1 MATHATEKGVSTVE
15 KRILVV
21 DDDHMVNKSFERVLT
36 NKGYRVDTALSGRE
50 AFEKYAGAD
59 FDMVFTDL
67 RMPGQDGLELAKRIK
82 EMNPWLPIVVVT
94 GYGTQEAEEK
104 AKAIGIAEFLQKPLT
119 PSIIEEVAARIMGR
133 IAGAT
138 AVPATTTTAATA
150 TAAPQSIARSVA
162 LYFVAPF
169 IGLVYIIVLPVVG
182 LFMIAFAAPFI
193 GLPYILASP
202 FVGIYKLARFGLR
215 RAPGKK

>member
-1 MATHATEKGVSTVE
+1 ME

-21 DDDHMVNKSFERVLT
+21 DDDQVVGKSFERVLT

-67 RMPGQDGLELAKRIK
+67 RMPGQDGLEVARRIK

-94 GYGTQEAEEK
+94 GYGTQEAEES
-104 AKAIGIAEFLQKPLT
+104 AKAIGVAEFLQKPLT

-133 IAGAT
+133 IAAAT
-138 AVPATTTTAATA
+138 AVPAAAATA
-150 TAAPQSIARSVA
+150 VAAPESIARNVA
-162 LYFVAPF
+162 LF
-169 IGLVYIIVLPVVG
+169 
-182 LFMIAFAAPFI
+182 FAAPFI
-193 GLPYILASP
+193 GLAYILAFP
-202 FVGIYKLARFGLR
+202 FVGFYMIARCGMRLAL
-215 RAPGKK
+215 GKK

>member
-1 MATHATEKGVSTVE
+1 ME

-21 DDDHMVNKSFERVLT
+21 DDDQVVGKSFERVLM

-67 RMPGQDGLELAKRIK
+67 RMPGQDGLEVARRIK

-104 AKAIGIAEFLQKPLT
+104 AKAIGISEFLQKPVS
-119 PSIIEEVAARIMGR
+119 PSLIEEVAARIMGR
-133 IAGAT
+133 IASVA
-138 AVPATTTTAATA
+138 AVPGAAATA
-150 TAAPQSIARSVA
+150 AEAPESIARNVA
-162 LYFVAPF
+162 LF
-169 IGLVYIIVLPVVG
+169 
-182 LFMIAFAAPFI
+182 FAAPFI
-193 GLPYILASP
+193 GLAYILAFP
-202 FVGIYKLARFGLR
+202 FVGFYVIARSGLR
-215 RAPGKK
+215 VALGKK

>member
-1 MATHATEKGVSTVE
+1 ME

-21 DDDHMVNKSFERVLT
+21 DDDQVVGQSFQRVLT

-67 RMPGQDGLELAKRIK
+67 RMPGQDGLEVARRIK

-104 AKAIGIAEFLQKPLT
+104 AKAIGVAEFLQKPLT
-119 PSIIEEVAARIMGR
+119 PSIIEEVAARITGR
-133 IAGAT
+133 IAA
-138 AVPATTTTAATA
+138 AATVAASAAA
-150 TAAPQSIARSVA
+150 TVAAPESIARNVA
-162 LYFVAPF
+162 LF
-169 IGLVYIIVLPVVG
+169 
-182 LFMIAFAAPFI
+182 FAAPFI
-193 GLPYILASP
+193 GLAYIIAFP
-202 FVGIYKLARFGLR
+202 FVGFYMIARCGVRLAFS
-215 RAPGKK
+215 GK

>member
-1 MATHATEKGVSTVE
+1 ME

-21 DDDHMVNKSFERVLT
+21 DDDQVVGKSFERVLT

-67 RMPGQDGLELAKRIK
+67 RMPGQDGLEVARRIK

-94 GYGTQEAEEK
+94 GYATQQAEES
-104 AKAIGIAEFLQKPLT
+104 AKAIGVAEFIQKPLT

-133 IAGAT
+133 VAAVTAVPTAVAT
-138 AVPATTTTAATA
+138 AVE
-150 TAAPQSIARSVA
+150 APENIARNVA
-162 LYFVAPF
+162 LF
-169 IGLVYIIVLPVVG
+169 
-182 LFMIAFAAPFI
+182 FAAPFI
-193 GLPYILASP
+193 GLAYIVAFP
-202 FVGIYKLARFGLR
+202 FVGSYMIARSAMRLAL
-215 RAPGKK
+215 GKK

>member
-1 MATHATEKGVSTVE
+1 ME

-21 DDDHMVNKSFERVLT
+21 DDDQVVGKSFERVLT

-67 RMPGQDGLELAKRIK
+67 RMPGQDGLEVARRIK

-94 GYGTQEAEEK
+94 GYATQQAEES
-104 AKAIGIAEFLQKPLT
+104 AKAIGVAEFIQKPLT

-133 IAGAT
+133 IATVT
-138 AVPATTTTAATA
+138 AVPTA
-150 TAAPQSIARSVA
+150 TAAAVEAPENIARNVA
-162 LYFVAPF
+162 LF
-169 IGLVYIIVLPVVG
+169 
-182 LFMIAFAAPFI
+182 FAAPFI
-193 GLPYILASP
+193 GLAYIIAFP
-202 FVGIYKLARFGLR
+202 FVGFYMIARSGLR
-215 RAPGKK
+215 LALGKK